1 LLKEKVGRV
10 TGAVVDVVV
19 EREGG
24 VVGGKVEAAAEGGV
38 VVVLTTLL
46 IVALSDATGVGLADG
61 TLSEPLDVKANGEEE
76 LDPNLNAAEAREAG

>member
-38 VVVLTTLL
+38 AVVLTTLL